1 MDTSVKKI
9 RPSNLELSQ
18 VQDNLAE
25 AIQNLLDLVNSP
37 NSPQMELSPLLQQ
50 LRGPGTPKTVQTP
63 ALRIHGDPSNSGMDV
78 VTIGDV
84 ATSTAAAVSA
94 QVGITGAVNINGA
107 ISTAGTVNI
116 GGTTT
121 IRGHVNIFPSGS
133 NGVIITPPVAGPAFY
148 VTNIAGTVANF
159 LVNDTG
165 DSQTQGNFTGYKT
178 ITGTNVVSNAGFKTV
193 VHAGTHWNSAYGA
206 NGINPIQQ
214 PVVNGNGGGLGTTPF
229 LMKWSHAGS
238 VVGASLNQAG
248 PLVGTNYL
256 QILKNGSLVYT
267 WTCGTGGNNATFWG
281 SFAKGAIPF
290 AAGDTMTV
298 NHYVSVSGNTQVT
311 VYLTLEMAA

>member
-148 VTNIAGTVANF
+148 VTNIAGTSARFV
-159 LVNDTG
+159 VNDTG
-165 DSQTQGNFTGYKT
+165 A
-178 ITGTNVVSNAGFKTV
+178 VSSADNMSAATMTSSAGFKTV
-193 VHAGTHWNSAYGA
+193 IHAGTHWNTAGTA
-206 NGINPIQQ
+206 NSLNGLNF
-214 PVVNGNGGGLGTTPF
+214 PVVNVANGGNGTTQF
-229 LMKWSHAGS
+229 IYKWSHPGS

-248 PLVGTNYL
+248 PVTGTNYL
-256 QILKNGSLVYT
+256 QILKNGSLLYT
-267 WTCGTGGNNATFWG
+267 WTAGAGGNNATFWG
-281 SFAKGAIPF
+281 AFSKGTITF
-290 AAGDTMTV
+290 AAGDTMTCNHSV
-298 NHYVSVSGNTQVT
+298 NTAGNTQT
-311 VYLTLEMAA
+311 NVYLTLEMAA